1 MTSDAQTIEAWAE
14 RPASRP
20 AAIEFLRALRHHPL
34 GMFGFVGVV
43 VLLVTAVF
51 APWIAPYSATS
62 QDFALLDGPSWAHP
76 FGTDGLGRDIL
87 SRVIHAAR
95 VELTVSLTSVFVG
108 VALATVVG
116 LVSAYLGG
124 ATDTFIQRI
133 NDAFLAF
140 PGLILLII
148 IAAVLGPSPR
158 TLIIALVI
166 GMIPGNARI
175 IRGAVLSEKNNVYV
189 EAARVIGCS
198 ELRIMFR
205 HVLPQIVALIIV
217 IISIAIP
224 IIALLGAALSFLG
237 LGLPPPTPSW
247 GGDLSGDARA
257 YFEHA
262 PWMAIF
268 PGAAISLTVL
278 SFNLLGDAMRDIFDP
293 RLRGTTR

>member
-1 MTSDAQTIEAWAE
+1 
-14 RPASRP
+14 
-20 AAIEFLRALRHHPL
+20 
-34 GMFGFVGVV
+34 
-43 VLLVTAVF
+43 
-51 APWIAPYSATS
+51 
-62 QDFALLDGPSWAHP
+62 
-76 FGTDGLGRDIL
+76 
-87 SRVIHAAR
+87 
-95 VELTVSLTSVFVG
+95 VFVG
-108 VALATVVG
+108 AALATVLG

-124 ATDTFIQRI
+124 TVDTLMQRV
-133 NDAFLAF
+133 NDAWLAI
-140 PGLILLII
+140 PGLILLLI

-166 GMIPGNARI
+166 GMIPGNTRI

-205 HVLPQIVALIIV
+205 HVLPQIVALVIV

-224 IIALLGAALSFLG
+224 IIALLGASLSFLG

-247 GGDLSGDARA
+247 GGDLSGDAREF
-257 YFEHA
+257 FEFA

-268 PGAAISLTVL
+268 PGAALMLTVL

-293 RLRGTTR
+293 RLRQGRR

>member
-1 MTSDAQTIEAWAE
+1 MTSDAQAIEAWAD
-14 RPASRP
+14 RPTSRS
-20 AAIEFLRALRHHPL
+20 AVIYFLRSLRHHPL
-34 GMFGFVGVV
+34 GMFGLVGVV
-43 VLLVTAVF
+43 LLLVTAAF
-51 APWIAPYSATS
+51 APWIAPYSASS
-62 QDFALLDGPSWAHP
+62 QDFPLLDSPSWAHP
-76 FGTDGLGRDIL
+76 FGTDRLGRDIL

-108 VALATVVG
+108 VAVATVMG

-124 ATDTFIQRI
+124 TVDTVIQRV
-133 NDAFLAF
+133 NDAWLAF
-140 PGLILLII
+140 PGLILLLI
-148 IAAVLGPSPR
+148 IAAVLGPSPG

-166 GMIPGNARI
+166 GAIPGNQRI

-247 GGDLSGDARA
+247 GGDLSGDARE
-257 YFEHA
+257 YFQHA

-293 RLRGTTR
+293 RLQGTR